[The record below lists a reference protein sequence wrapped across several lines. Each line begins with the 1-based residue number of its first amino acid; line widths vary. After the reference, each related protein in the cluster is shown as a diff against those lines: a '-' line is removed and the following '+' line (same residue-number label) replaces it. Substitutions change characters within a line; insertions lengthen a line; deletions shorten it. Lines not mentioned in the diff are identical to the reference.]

1 MFPLSAQALL
11 GDWHRAADAQAIPGV
26 RFPSLDSH
34 FTESRDTL
42 RIFVIGDV
50 MMHQAQIDADYEP
63 FFRYIRPAMEKAD
76 ICIANMEF
84 SLGGEPYSGYPAFSA
99 PDAFARYVKDCGVDV
114 FLIANNHITD
124 RGMAG
129 LRRTVS
135 FYQDSLQ
142 IPYAGVDDEPLML
155 VRKGIRLGLVNFTYG
170 TNNRLKTREPHIS
183 LMREEGIHNAVD
195 SARRAGADFLIALPH
210 WGEEYVLTHSQQQEK
225 FARFL
230 VSEGFDAVVG
240 AHPHVVQDTAH
251 IQRPAFQ
258 NTANI
263 AGHSVQD
270 SASIAD
276 FACPEQKRKTPVP
289 VIYSLGNA
297 VSNMSAVNTRLSL
310 AVTLEFVSDRRSGEK
325 RMLEPQ
331 LRWMW
336 CTLPGRLTHSY
347 ATIFVDEWLGRRE
360 QWRIPSD
367 YDNMVAT
374 LRRVQQACLP
384 QPR

>member
-1 MFPLSAQALL
+1 MFPLA
-11 GDWHRAADAQAIPGV
+11 AQAIPGV

-34 FTESRDTL
+34 FTKSRDTL

-63 FFRYIRPAMEKAD
+63 FFRYIRPEMEKAD

-135 FYQDSLQ
+135 FYRDSLQ

-230 VSEGFDAVVG
+230 VDEGVDAVIG

-258 NTANI
+258 NTA
-263 AGHSVQD
+263 
-270 SASIAD
+270 SIAD
-276 FACPEQKRKTPVP
+276 FACPEQKRKAPVP

-310 AVTLEFVSDRRSGEK
+310 AVTLQFVIDRTRVNGSGVSSGGSGLQL

-374 LRRVQQACLP
+374 LRRVQQACTP

>member
-1 MFPLSAQALL
+1 MAFLCGTDGRIQKGVLLAFILICCGICPLA
-11 GDWHRAADAQAIPGV
+11 AQAILGE

-34 FTESRDTL
+34 FTKSCDTL

-63 FFRYIRPAMEKAD
+63 FFRYIRPEMEKAD

-135 FYQDSLQ
+135 FYRDSLQ
-142 IPYAGVDDEPLML
+142 IPYAGVEDEPLML

-170 TNNRLKTREPHIS
+170 TNNSLKTNRPHIS
-183 LMREEGIHNAVD
+183 LMSEEGIHSAVD
-195 SARRAGADFLIALPH
+195 SARRAGADFIVALPH
-210 WGEEYVLTHSQQQEK
+210 WGEEYVLTHSLQQEK

-230 VSEGFDAVVG
+230 VGEGVDAVIG
-240 AHPHVVQDTAH
+240 AHPHVVQDTVH
-251 IQRPAFQ
+251 IQRPAVPD
-258 NTANI
+258 TACL
-263 AGHSVQD
+263 
-270 SASIAD
+270 AS
-276 FACPEQKRKTPVP
+276 PEGPQRKPPVP

-297 VSNMSAVNTRLSL
+297 VSNMSAINTRLSL
-310 AVTLEFVSDRRSGEK
+310 AVTLQFVIDCRNGEK

-360 QWRIPSD
+360 QWRLPSD

-374 LRRVQQACLP
+374 LRRVQQTCFP
-384 QPR
+384 QLR

>member
-1 MFPLSAQALL
+1 MFPLA
-11 GDWHRAADAQAIPGV
+11 AQAIPRV

-34 FTESRDTL
+34 FTKSRDTL

-63 FFRYIRPAMEKAD
+63 FFRYIRPEMEKAD

-114 FLIANNHITD
+114 FLIANNHIPD

-135 FYQDSLQ
+135 FYRDSLQ

-155 VRKGIRLGLVNFTYG
+155 VRKDIRLGLVNFTYG

-210 WGEEYVLTHSQQQEK
+210 WGVEYVLTHSQQQEK

-240 AHPHVVQDTAH
+240 ERGTEIVGTGMGRA
-251 IQRPAFQ
+251 
-258 NTANI
+258 
-263 AGHSVQD
+263 AGMTTNNYYDVRID
-270 SASIAD
+270 AD
-276 FACPEQKRKTPVP
+276 RIKELDDIVRVAQSE
-289 VIYSLGNA
+289 
-297 VSNMSAVNTRLSL
+297 
-310 AVTLEFVSDRRSGEK
+310 RR
-325 RMLEPQ
+325 
-331 LRWMW
+331 
-336 CTLPGRLTHSY
+336 
-347 ATIFVDEWLGRRE
+347 
-360 QWRIPSD
+360 
-367 YDNMVAT
+367 
-374 LRRVQQACLP
+374 LRRMGYSTG
-384 QPR
+384 R

>member
-1 MFPLSAQALL
+1 MKRWLAYLRDTDGRIKWGVLLAVILAGCGTFPLS
-11 GDWHRAADAQAIPGV
+11 AQAIPGV

-42 RIFVIGDV
+42 RILVIGDV

-135 FYQDSLQ
+135 FYRDSLQ

-183 LMREEGIHNAVD
+183 LMREEGIHYAVD

-251 IQRPAFQ
+251 IS
-258 NTANI
+258 
-263 AGHSVQD
+263 SVP
-270 SASIAD
+270 I
-276 FACPEQKRKTPVP
+276 
-289 VIYSLGNA
+289 IYSLGNA

-310 AVTLEFVSDRRSGEK
+310 AVTLQFVIDRRSGEK

-360 QWRIPSD
+360 LWRIPSD

-374 LRRVQQACLP
+374 LRRVQLACTP

>member
-1 MFPLSAQALL
+1 MKRWLAYLRDTDGRLQKGVLLAFILVCCGLFPLA
-11 GDWHRAADAQAIPGV
+11 AQAIPGV

-34 FTESRDTL
+34 FTKSRDTL

-63 FFRYIRPAMEKAD
+63 FFRYIRPEMEKAD

-135 FYQDSLQ
+135 FYRDSLQ

-251 IQRPAFQ
+251 IS
-258 NTANI
+258 
-263 AGHSVQD
+263 SVP
-270 SASIAD
+270 I
-276 FACPEQKRKTPVP
+276 
-289 VIYSLGNA
+289 IYSLGNA

-310 AVTLEFVSDRRSGEK
+310 AVTLQFVIDRTRVNGSGVSSGGSGLQL

-347 ATIFVDEWLGRRE
+347 ATIFVDEWIGRRDE
-360 QWRIPSD
+360 WHLPSD
-367 YDNMVAT
+367 YENMVAT
-374 LRRVQQACLP
+374 LRRVQQACTP

>member
-1 MFPLSAQALL
+1 MFPLAAQAVP
-11 GDWHRAADAQAIPGV
+11 GDWHRAADAKAFPGV

-34 FTESRDTL
+34 FTKSRDTL

-63 FFRYIRPAMEKAD
+63 FFRYIRPEMEKAD

-135 FYQDSLQ
+135 FYRDSLQ

-251 IQRPAFQ
+251 IS
-258 NTANI
+258 
-263 AGHSVQD
+263 SVP
-270 SASIAD
+270 I
-276 FACPEQKRKTPVP
+276 
-289 VIYSLGNA
+289 IYSLGNA

-310 AVTLEFVSDRRSGEK
+310 AVTLQFVIDRRSGEK

-347 ATIFVDEWLGRRE
+347 ATIFVDEWIGRRDE
-360 QWRIPSD
+360 WRIPSD

-374 LRRVQQACLP
+374 LRRVQQACTP

>member
-1 MFPLSAQALL
+1 MFPLA
-11 GDWHRAADAQAIPGV
+11 AQAILGV

-34 FTESRDTL
+34 FTKSRDTL
-42 RIFVIGDV
+42 RILVIGDV

-135 FYQDSLQ
+135 FYRDSLQ

-195 SARRAGADFLIALPH
+195 SARRAGADFIVALPH

-263 AGHSVQD
+263 A
-270 SASIAD
+270 D

-310 AVTLEFVSDRRSGEK
+310 AVTLELVIDRTRVNGSGVSSGGSGLQL

-347 ATIFVDEWLGRRE
+347 ATIFVDEWIGRRDE
-360 QWRIPSD
+360 WRIPSD